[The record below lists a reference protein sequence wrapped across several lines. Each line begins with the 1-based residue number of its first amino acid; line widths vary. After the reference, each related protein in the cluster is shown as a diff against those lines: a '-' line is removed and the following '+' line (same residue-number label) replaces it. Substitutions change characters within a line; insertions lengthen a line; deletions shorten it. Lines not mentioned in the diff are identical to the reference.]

1 MKAFAGSGPANREAK
16 MIGIYATLIG
26 ALQLARAVHGT
37 PCRSA
42 SLPPVLMP
50 HGAFPHVGKIR
61 LSAAHG
67 LAM

>member
-1 MKAFAGSGPANREAK
+1 